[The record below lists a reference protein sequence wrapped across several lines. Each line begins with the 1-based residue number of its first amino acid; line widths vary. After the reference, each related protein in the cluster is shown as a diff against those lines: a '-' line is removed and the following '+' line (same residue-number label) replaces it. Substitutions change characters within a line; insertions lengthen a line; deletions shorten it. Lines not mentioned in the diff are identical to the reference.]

1 MNKHRSRALLPLYVL
16 TAAVLAACANSSE
29 PAASSEPEPVVAPA
43 HAADLPPPKVQ
54 IPAAAAPRVSSYSH
68 APAAP
73 PPSVPVPTARD
84 TAQYASFSD
93 NPWRRVAEQPVSTF
107 SASVDTGSY
116 ANVRRFIARGQ
127 LPPKDAV
134 RVEELVNYFGYDYAE
149 PPVSQAQP
157 FAVDARLSR
166 SPWHAER
173 GLLRIAIK
181 ARDLAKSSLPPA
193 NLVFLVDVSG
203 SMSPQDRLP
212 LVKSA
217 LMLLVQQLRPQD
229 RLSIVSYAN
238 GTHLVLPATP
248 GDRKTE
254 IQRAI
259 DSLSAGGA
267 TYGEAGIRMAYAQA
281 REGHIPG
288 GINRVLLATDGDLNI
303 GVVDPAQLKALVEEQ
318 RKAGVGLTTL
328 GVGDS
333 NYNEALMKKLA
344 DAGDGS
350 YHYLDS
356 LQEAHKVLV
365 NEMSSTLA
373 VLAQDLKLQIEFNPE
388 QVDEYRLIGYELNAL
403 AREQFNDDKVDAGDV
418 GAGHTVTALY
428 EWVPRG
434 AKGSVDPLRYQKEPP
449 KAKRESERASKG
461 GAKGR
466 SQELA
471 WIKLRYKKPGES
483 ESQLVQFPV
492 LRPAQLPAIE
502 QSEQEMRFAAAVAA
516 WGQWLRGSTLIG
528 DYGPQQ
534 IQALARE
541 SRGTDRFGHR
551 AEFMRLVEL
560 SAALRR

>member
-1 MNKHRSRALLPLYVL
+1 MNKYRSRALLPLYVL
-16 TAAVLAACANSSE
+16 TAAVLAACATTGE
-29 PAASSEPEPVVAPA
+29 PAASSEPVPVVAPA
-43 HAADLPPPKVQ
+43 HAAVLPPPEVQ

-73 PPSVPVPTARD
+73 PPPVPVPPARD

-181 ARDLAKSSLPPA
+181 ARDLAKTSLPPA

-238 GTHLVLPATP
+238 GTQLVLPATP

-267 TYGEAGIRMAYAQA
+267 TYGEAGIRMAYGPLRFLSGLKRRNTRSWFEA
-281 REGHIPG
+281 
-288 GINRVLLATDGDLNI
+288 NRAVYETEIRG
-303 GVVDPAQLKALVEEQ
+303 PLKALVEEQ

-333 NYNEALMKKLA
+333 ASGGAGIMSA
-344 DAGDGS
+344 DKAELHGVPMP
-350 YHYLDS
+350 
-356 LQEAHKVLV
+356 QPCEEAHKVLV

-403 AREQFNDDKVDAGDV
+403 TREQFNDDKVDAGDV

-428 EWVPRG
+428 EI
-434 AKGSVDPLRYQKEPP
+434 ALKGSKGLALDPLRYGEGGNGGPAEASVP
-449 KAKRESERASKG
+449 KAEEFAFLR
-461 GAKGR
+461 
-466 SQELA
+466 
-471 WIKLRYKKPGES
+471 LRYKAPDGEVSKLIETPLATARLEKPES
-483 ESQLVQFPV
+483 SDADLD
-492 LRPAQLPAIE
+492 
-502 QSEQEMRFAAAVAA
+502 FAAAVAA
-516 WGQWLRGSTLIG
+516 FGQKLRGG
-528 DYGPQQ
+528 DYLKGFTYDQ
-534 IQALARE
+534 IAALAKAT
-541 SRGTDRFGHR
+541 RGADQDGTR
-551 AEFMRLVEL
+551 AEFIDLVEL
-560 SAALRR
+560 AKALGDS